1 MRRLDPTSCSSR
13 WWLTR
18 RVLLVASVVATLC
31 AGAAG
36 AAVLVELFTAQGCSS
51 CPPADRL
58 LTAMGSDPDLGSQV
72 VPLAFHVTYWNTDA
86 WHDRFSDAAWTKRQ
100 KEYVIGAGGERIY
113 TPQMVIAGGAQCVGS
128 DVKCIKAGVE
138 AAAAKAQGAVSVAP
152 AVRGGELAVTVTA
165 QAPAGQKSLDVMV
178 ALFESGLDTDVRG
191 GENAH
196 KTLHDDYVV
205 RRLQRAFKV
214 SGEGQ
219 RQEAVTLKLDPSW
232 QRGKLGV
239 AAFLQDPKTRQVFGA
254 AAMPVPQ

>member
-1 MRRLDPTSCSSR
+1 MRQPGLPSPSSISRRWRLLPAAA
-13 WWLTR
+13 
-18 RVLLVASVVATLC
+18 VLAALC
-31 AGAAG
+31 AGDAG

-58 LTAMGSDPDLGSQV
+58 LTAMGSDPDLGKQV

-86 WHDRFSDAAWTKRQ
+86 WRDRFSDAAWTKRQ
-100 KEYVIGAGGERIY
+100 KEYVIAAGGERVY
-113 TPQMVIAGGAQCVGS
+113 TPQMVIGGGAQCIGS

-138 AAAAKAQGAVSVAP
+138 AAAAKALGAVSVVP
-152 AVRGGELAVTVTA
+152 AVRGGEVSVTVIA

-178 ALFESGLDTDVRG
+178 ALFESGLDTQVRG
-191 GENAH
+191 GENAQ
-196 KTLHDDYVV
+196 KTLRDDYVV

-214 SGEGQ
+214 SGDGQ
-219 RQEAVTLKLDPSW
+219 RQQAVTFKLEPEW

-254 AAMPVPQ
+254 ASAALQ